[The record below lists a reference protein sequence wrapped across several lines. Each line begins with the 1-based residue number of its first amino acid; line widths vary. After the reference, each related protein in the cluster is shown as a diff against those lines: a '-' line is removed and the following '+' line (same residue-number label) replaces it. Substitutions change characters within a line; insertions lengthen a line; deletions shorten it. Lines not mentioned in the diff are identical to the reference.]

1 MSANQTHMLIK
12 VPMPY
17 IDAMNAQWPRE
28 KLHITTAQA
37 RVSEC
42 IVAGMMAMGIIEEP
56 MKGSPD
62 EDE

>member
-1 MSANQTHMLIK
+1 
-12 VPMPY
+12 MPY